1 MSTFVTRRA
10 AFGIAATAVLASL
23 TACASDIRPLSDPS
37 TPEEQRSYKG
47 DLKFNG
53 YESRGTYVPA
63 TSSKKAENPRKPLR
77 PANMSNKTKGGMYA
91 ALGYWMA
98 SQNYLMISGDIEPF
112 KVVDATVDQYWEKMK
127 KAYVK
132 MYAEGS
138 GWLYGTETPCLYQL
152 TEESPRKIDE
162 DRYHWEA
169 TTYMHSRAVIHTTA
183 QGLEISLAYTN
194 NPDGPRKIMF
204 ELVYQNGVWTV
215 GPTKGS
221 NAANSIQPT
230 ASSSGTPV

>member
-10 AFGIAATAVLASL
+10 ALGIAATAALASL
-23 TACASDIRPLSDPS
+23 TACASDIRPLSNQS
-37 TPEEQRSYKG
+37 TPDTQRSYKG

-53 YESRGTYVPA
+53 YESRGTYIPA
-63 TSSKKAENPRKPLR
+63 TSSKKAENPPKPAP
-77 PANMSNKTKGGMYA
+77 PAEMKAKTTEGMYA

-194 NPDGPRKIMF
+194 DPDGPRKIMF
-204 ELVYQNGVWTV
+204 ELVYQNGAWTV
-215 GPTKGS
+215 GPAKGS
-221 NAANSIQPT
+221 NVANSIQPT
-230 ASSSGTPV
+230 ASSSGAPV